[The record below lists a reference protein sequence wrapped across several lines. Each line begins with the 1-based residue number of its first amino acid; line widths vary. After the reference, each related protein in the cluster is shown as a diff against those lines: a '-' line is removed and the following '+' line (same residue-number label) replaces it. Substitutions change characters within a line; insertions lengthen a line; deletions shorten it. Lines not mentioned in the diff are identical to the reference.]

1 MDARFGQPMTKPL
14 LAILLLL
21 PLSVSAEELD
31 GKAIFCT
38 DDEFL
43 PIGFEFSDG
52 IAIGTQITTRGTR
65 AVLADI
71 ETFGTKAY
79 ITSTDKIIWWDGRY
93 HLDRQTLLLEYG
105 YERQWKRQCYLTS
118 SPDDLRARLNAA
130 KDERQREIDEQMKDN
145 KI

>member
-1 MDARFGQPMTKPL
+1 MTKPL

-21 PLSVSAEELD
+21 PFSVSAGELD
-31 GKAIFCT
+31 GKAVFCT
-38 DDEFL
+38 DNEFL

-65 AVLADI
+65 TVLADI
-71 ETFGTKAY
+71 EFVRTKAY
-79 ITSTDKIIWWDGRY
+79 ITSPDEIIWWDGKY
-93 HLDRQTLLLEYG
+93 HLDRKTLLLEYG
-105 YERQWKRQCYLTS
+105 YKRRWKRQCYLTS